1 MWSDNSGMDDDK
13 ETAPLIEEAPP
24 TGADTLTAEALQKEL
39 DTTRQQAQ
47 EYREGWQRERAEF
60 ANYKRRTEKEQA
72 DLRQNAAGR
81 LISRYLDVLDD
92 FDRAMSDQ
100 PNEDASAEVA
110 VKWAA
115 GVALIY
121 RKFQKVLDDENVTP
135 IVAEGQPFDPNQHEA
150 VTHEDNPEHESG
162 HVIAVLRQ
170 GYKIGDRVIRP
181 ALVRVAK

>member
-1 MWSDNSGMDDDK
+1 MDEDK
-13 ETAPLIEEAPP
+13 ETAPIFEEAAPAE
-24 TGADTLTAEALQKEL
+24 TETLTVEALQQEL
-39 DTTRQQAQ
+39 ETARKQAH

-60 ANYKRRTEKEQA
+60 ANHKRRTEKEQA

-81 LISRYLDVLDD
+81 LMARYLDVLDD

-100 PNEDASAEVA
+100 PAEDASAEAAIQWA
-110 VKWAA
+110 V
-115 GVALIY
+115 GVGLIY
-121 RKFQKVLDDENVTP
+121 RKFQKVLDDESVTR

-150 VTHEDNPEHESG
+150 VTHEDSAEHESG
-162 HVIAVLRQ
+162 SVIAVLRQ

>member
-1 MWSDNSGMDDDK
+1 MDEDK
-13 ETAPLIEEAPP
+13 ATAPILEEAAPPP
-24 TGADTLTAEALQKEL
+24 TGSDTLTVEALQKEL

-81 LISRYLDVLDD
+81 LIARYLDVLDD
-92 FDRAMSDQ
+92 FDRAMADQ
-100 PNEDASAEVA
+100 PGENASAEV
-110 VKWAA
+110 VIKWTA
-115 GVALIY
+115 GIALIY
-121 RKFQKVLDDENVTP
+121 RKFQKILDEENVTR
-135 IVAEGQPFDPNQHEA
+135 IVAEGQSFDPTQHEA
-150 VTHEDNPEHESG
+150 VTHEDSAEHESG
-162 HVIAVLRQ
+162 QVIAVLRQ